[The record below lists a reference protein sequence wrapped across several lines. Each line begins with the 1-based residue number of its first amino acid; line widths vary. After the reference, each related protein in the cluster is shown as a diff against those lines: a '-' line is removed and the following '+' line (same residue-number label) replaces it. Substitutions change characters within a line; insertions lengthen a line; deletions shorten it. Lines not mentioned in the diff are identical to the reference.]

1 MLAPSGALVFFLVY
15 YIPAAAATAAM
26 KVMTDMNVMKVMKD
40 MKVMKVT
47 KVMMVVKVMKVM
59 KAMKVMKVMAN
70 GTSSNIMSERH
81 GVLWTPFFII
91 SISYICFGLLFERF
105 LFLA

>member
-1 MLAPSGALVFFLVY
+1 
-15 YIPAAAATAAM
+15 
-26 KVMTDMNVMKVMKD
+26 MNVMKVI
-40 MKVMKVT
+40 KVMKV
-47 KVMMVVKVMKVM
+47 MQVM